1 MSLSEHEQH
10 GTRRDRA
17 RPRQSRRRRPPPVE
31 VATPGRAARAR
42 RRGGAL
48 VLGVLLIGVGLV
60 HPSAAGEAIAVAGY
74 LVIVGAV
81 AAVLDAR
88 RRRGLRP
95 AWSRPVAPARQKK
108 HYAATRRRQRPG
120 RAGLDLA
127 AQDQLGQVRLLG

>member
-1 MSLSEHEQH
+1 MNNRYS
-10 GTRRDRA
+10 TRSSVTSPVSPPTATSCRGGGPGA
-17 RPRQSRRRRPPPVE
+17 RL
-31 VATPGRAARAR
+31 ARV

-74 LVIVGAV
+74 LVLVGAV

-95 AWSRPVAPARQKK
+95 AWSRLWRLLARRSTTPNEETT
-108 HYAATRRRQRPG
+108 AGRPG
-120 RAGLDLA
+120 RPP
-127 AQDQLGQVRLLG
+127 RRISREIF

>member
-1 MSLSEHEQH
+1 MSLSEHEQQVLDEIESDLTNVAAYGH
-10 GTRRDRA
+10 L
-17 RPRQSRRRRPPPVE
+17 PSRWRRPG
-31 VATPGRAARAR
+31 ARLARAG
-42 RRGGAL
+42 RGGAL

-95 AWSRPVAPARQKK
+95 AWSR
-108 HYAATRRRQRPG
+108 
-120 RAGLDLA
+120 LW
-127 AQDQLGQVRLLG
+127 RLLARGSTTPQRGDDSGPAGPA

>member
-1 MSLSEHEQH
+1 MSLSEHERQVLDEIE
-10 GTRRDRA
+10 RDLA
-17 RPRQSRRRRPPPVE
+17 SLAADGHLLSRWRRPG
-31 VATPGRAARAR
+31 ARLARAGR
-42 RRGGAL
+42 GAL

-95 AWSRPVAPARQKK
+95 AWSR
-108 HYAATRRRQRPG
+108 
-120 RAGLDLA
+120 LW
-127 AQDQLGQVRLLG
+127 RLLARRSTTPQRGDHSGPAGSA